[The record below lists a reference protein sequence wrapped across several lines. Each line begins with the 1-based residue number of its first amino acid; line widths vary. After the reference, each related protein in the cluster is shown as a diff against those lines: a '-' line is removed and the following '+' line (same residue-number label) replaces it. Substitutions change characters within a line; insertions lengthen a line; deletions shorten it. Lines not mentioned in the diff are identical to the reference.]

1 MEGEKGRKE
10 RMKAGIMNELSGV
23 KCLAGGEWRKK
34 KFLDRGASWISVV
47 EIRDRQFPAIRI
59 QTMTDAS

>member
-1 MEGEKGRKE
+1 
-10 RMKAGIMNELSGV
+10 MKAGIMNELSGV